1 MKKLICILSFIS
13 IMPFIQSCSDN
24 ANKLTFSNGELYYT
38 EKVQKADAQK
48 LGRYLLKEGFFNE
61 EKRTVQLDKNG
72 KLWVFNL
79 VVKKGAED
87 DDQFIYLFGFFSSQL
102 SRAVFNDDPVDIH
115 LCNNKLKT
123 LRVIPFK
130 NPKSANQAH

>member
-1 MKKLICILSFIS
+1 MKKLIFILTIIS
-13 IMPFIQSCSDN
+13 VVYFIQSCSKN
-24 ANKLTFSNGELYYT
+24 ENKLNFNNGELYYT
-38 EKVQKADAQK
+38 SAVQKADAQK

-72 KLWVFNL
+72 KLWIFNL
-79 VVKKGAED
+79 VVKKDAED
-87 DDQFIYLFGFFSSQL
+87 DDQFIYLFSFFSSQL

-115 LCNNKLKT
+115 LCNDKLET

-130 NPKSANQAH
+130 NPKSVNQAH